1 MKVGG
6 ILYKRPCV
14 LLLGVDDDYPL
25 FGRLREIFI
34 LNSSRVFFYV
44 DVMQTSLFL
53 SHYHAYHITDC
64 TLDRVI
70 SLTNLYSPFAMHIH
84 HIIVN
89 SLSEQIVVP
98 KYHVSG
104 CLY

>member
-34 LNSSRVFFYV
+34 FNSSRVFFYV

-53 SHYHAYHITDC
+53 S
-64 TLDRVI
+64 
-70 SLTNLYSPFAMHIH
+70 
-84 HIIVN
+84 
-89 SLSEQIVVP
+89 Q
-98 KYHVSG
+98 
-104 CLY
+104 